1 MTDTSN
7 PGICWGGRSC
17 GVQGGRCCQ
26 APRRRLASTPV
37 AGESAGSKTRRSK
50 TQRASPQARPRNAA
64 AFVATSDS
72 RKITRCTSRYLLRV
86 AGILA
91 KQPAGGDAR
100 GSIDIE
106 NEERPKSTQAAEHTY
121 GGGVHS
127 SAAVC
132 TTSQTETRANSKIPL
147 TLADHYSTS
156 VSTFRNVLSP
166 PTVLPVAP
174 RMPIPASSMV
184 LRLIV
189 FPPGT
194 AKIANV
200 VPVT

>member
-1 MTDTSN
+1 MKSVLKVHRQ
-7 PGICWGGRSC
+7 P
-17 GVQGGRCCQ
+17 
-26 APRRRLASTPV
+26 ST
-37 AGESAGSKTRRSK
+37 RM
-50 TQRASPQARPRNAA
+50 
-64 AFVATSDS
+64 
-72 RKITRCTSRYLLRV
+72 
-86 AGILA
+86 
-91 KQPAGGDAR
+91 
-100 GSIDIE
+100 
-106 NEERPKSTQAAEHTY
+106 AAEYIAPPPFAPPHRQRR
-121 GGGVHS
+121 GLI
-127 SAAVC
+127 
-132 TTSQTETRANSKIPL
+132 QKIAL

-184 LRLIV
+184 LWLIV